1 MSETR
6 YDRRAFMAY
15 FSSLGLGTTLFP
27 GVLWAQAQ
35 TQQQGPEITKEM
47 IASAEQIAGLSFSDE
62 ERTAMVRNLQQMRG
76 TIQTLHKEALDQSML
91 PAIVFDPVPPG
102 KSLPKK
108 TKTLMVRSKVPVMSR
123 PGSVDELAYA
133 TVAELSELVR
143 TRKVKPSELTEMYLS
158 RLKRY
163 DPQLYF
169 VVTLTEE
176 RARKQAKDM
185 DAEISRGKYRGP
197 LHGIP
202 WGAKDL
208 LAVKGYPT
216 TWGAG
221 LYSDQSFDYDSPV
234 VTRLDAAG
242 AILVAKLTLGSL
254 AQGNHWW
261 KGYTRNPWIP
271 EQQSPGSSGS
281 SAGPAS
287 ATAAGCVGFSIGSE
301 TNGSITSP
309 SRTCGVSGFRPTF
322 GRVPRT
328 GAMALSWT
336 TDKLGPICRSAEDC
350 ALVFDAIQGPDGVD
364 YAVKAYPFN
373 WNATTKLSQL
383 KIAYFKDDFEF
394 RRQDGT
400 VVPNAEAL
408 NFIKVLES
416 LGAKPEPIETPAPN
430 YGYLDSIILNAECG
444 AAFEPDTLNSRIK
457 ELESYSSWPN
467 TFRGAQFVPAVDY
480 VNANRVRVKAM
491 EQTWDL
497 FSRYDVVI
505 TPRENTSVTNIVGT
519 PSIVVPTGFAI
530 PQPFGRGGG
539 RGGRGGAGRGGDTSR
554 GGQPVPQ
561 PPSIP
566 LPTAVYIMG
575 PIFQDEK
582 NLLVAHAFQ
591 QATDFH
597 KKRPPQFG

>member
-1 MSETR
+1 MPDST
-6 YDRRAFMAY
+6 YDRRSFMAY
-15 FSSLGLGTTLFP
+15 FSSIGLGTTLFP

-35 TQQQGPEITKEM
+35 QRQQGPEITKEM
-47 IASAEQIAGLSFSDE
+47 IASAEQISGLNFSDD
-62 ERTAMVRNLQQMRG
+62 ERTAMVRNLRDMRG
-76 TIQTLHKEALDQSML
+76 TIETLHKEPLDQSML
-91 PAIVFDPVPPG
+91 PAIVFDPLPPG
-102 KSLPKK
+102 KTLPKK
-108 TKTLMVRSKVPVMSR
+108 NKMLTVRSKVPVMAR
-123 PGSVDELAYA
+123 PGSLDELAYA
-133 TVAELSELVR
+133 TVNELADLVR

-163 DPQLYF
+163 DSQLHF
-169 VVTLTEE
+169 VVNLTEE
-176 RARKQAKDM
+176 RARKQAQDM

-221 LYSDQSFDYDSPV
+221 LYEHQTFDYEAPV
-234 VTRLDAAG
+234 VTRLDNAG

-254 AQGNHWW
+254 AQGDTWW
-261 KGYTRNPWIP
+261 KARTRNPWNP
-271 EQQSPGSSGS
+271 ETGSSGS

-350 ALVFDAIQGPDGVD
+350 AIVFGAIQGPDGID
-364 YAVKAYPFN
+364 YSVKEYPFN
-373 WNATTKLSQL
+373 WNANAKLAQL
-383 KIAYFKDDFEF
+383 KIAYFKDAFE
-394 RRQDGT
+394 RRSQDGT
-400 VVPNAEAL
+400 VTPIPEAMHFL
-408 NFIKVLES
+408 EVLES
-416 LGAKPEPIETPAPN
+416 LGAKPEPIDVPAPN
-430 YGYLDSIILNAECG
+430 YGYLDNIILDAECG
-444 AAFEPDTLNSRIK
+444 AAFEPDTLNSKIK
-457 ELESYSSWPN
+457 ELEPYSSWPN
-467 TFRGAQFVPAVDY
+467 TFRAAQFIPAVDY
-480 VNANRVRVKAM
+480 VNANRVRVRAM
-491 EQTWDL
+491 QQMWDL
-497 FSRYDVVI
+497 FSKYDVVV
-505 TPRENTSVTNIVGT
+505 TPREDTSTTNIVGT

-530 PQPFGRGGG
+530 PQFGRGGRGGG
-539 RGGRGGAGRGGDTSR
+539 RGAGGGGGGRGGDSTR
-554 GGQPVPQ
+554 AT
-561 PPSIP
+561 PPAPPAPTIP
-566 LPTAVYIMG
+566 LPTGMYIMG
-575 PIFQDEK
+575 PIFHDEK